1 MTQESVDRPDVA
13 TALSR
18 LAHKIGSAEAR
29 VEGITRLSGGAT
41 QEIWRFD
48 LVDGDG
54 VRPLI
59 LRRAGDIEASADTNV
74 GLAVEARLMETAA
87 AKRVP
92 VPPIYHVLSPEDG
105 LGNGFVM
112 GFIEGETLGGRIV
125 KVPALAD
132 ARKTLAREC
141 GAILAHIHA
150 IDPADFPS
158 LSRQSPAELVG
169 EWLARYRDSGRAR
182 PVFDLAF
189 RWLSEHCP
197 PPPERPRLVHGDF
210 RNGNLMIGPHGVRA
224 VLDWELAHVGDPMAD
239 LGWLCVTPWRF
250 GAIDKPVGG
259 FGDLHDLLAGY
270 EAVSGTRLERAM
282 LHWWEVFGSLRW
294 GTMCAG
300 MTASFRAGDPSVE
313 RGMIARRASENE
325 LDLLRLLAG

>member
-1 MTQESVDRPDVA
+1 MRPVPVDRIDVA

-18 LAHKIGSAEAR
+18 LAPRIGSHDAR
-29 VEGITRLSGGAT
+29 VQGLTRLSGGAT

-48 LVDGDG
+48 LVEGAC

-59 LRRAGDIEASADTNV
+59 LRRAGDYEGSADTSV
-74 GLAVEARLMETAA
+74 GLAIEARLMEAA
-87 AKRVP
+87 VAKNVP
-92 VPPIYHVLSPEDG
+92 VPPIAYVLSPDDG

-112 GFIEGETLGGRIV
+112 GFVEGETLGGRIV
-125 KVPALAD
+125 KAPALAE

-141 GAILAHIHA
+141 GAILARIHA

-158 LSRQSPAELVG
+158 LSRQTPFELVG
-169 EWLARYRDSGRAR
+169 QWLDHYRAGERAR
-182 PVFDLAF
+182 PVFELAF
-189 RWLSEHCP
+189 RWLSANCP
-197 PPPERPRLVHGDF
+197 PASERPCLVHGDF
-210 RNGNLMIGPHGVRA
+210 RNGNLMIGPDGVRA

-259 FGDLHDLLAGY
+259 FGDVDDLLAGY
-270 EAVSGTRLERAM
+270 EAVSGLRVDRAM

-300 MTASFRAGDPSVE
+300 MTASFRNDDPSVE